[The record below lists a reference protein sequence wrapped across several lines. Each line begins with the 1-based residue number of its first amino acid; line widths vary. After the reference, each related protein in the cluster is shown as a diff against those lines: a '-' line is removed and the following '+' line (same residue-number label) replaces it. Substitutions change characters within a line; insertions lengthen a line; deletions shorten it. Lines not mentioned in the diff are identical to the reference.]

1 MEWKLKEKHSPGLLS
16 GLATFANTLP
26 ERKRHAAG
34 LLAKFNNPTTAA
46 AAEETKA
53 FLKKVLVI
61 NIFPKG
67 IIFYGICSYL

>member
-1 MEWKLKEKHSPGLLS
+1 MTPEKLKEYKEKLGMEIEREKHSPGLLS

-53 FLKKVLVI
+53 FLKKR
-61 NIFPKG
+61 
-67 IIFYGICSYL
+67 SS